1 MLRWLNKAIKKNKT
15 QKVITTTTQPATA
28 PRRPLAYEAMIEN
41 SKSAR
46 PRFLVLSGCQSK
58 MIAGFL
64 EILTLGQA
72 SYHFFS
78 IKKVEA
84 FSKDG
89 WKEYQAD
96 LDNADFIYTQK
107 KQIAD
112 FLLSQDRYKD
122 KVFYFPVI
130 NCAFFHPD
138 IAYMQHNGERLV
150 GPMGDYHS
158 ILITAAYFAGF
169 TQQQTLAF
177 FKPEV
182 YKLLGFDVKKDKER
196 AALLS
201 RFANEGIDL
210 SSCMTRWDCEG
221 QWMRTVNHP
230 TRRVI
235 YEVVQK
241 VLIRDDIEIVN
252 HSPSLVDWVEDDLAR
267 SAEWPLYPKDGDNS
281 LLIFKSPYAGLGK
294 GIYFDLNKF
303 IEYSF
308 ASLILVE
315 KNKLSVNGCRLDDV
329 INSLKNV
336 NQ

>member
-1 MLRWLNKAIKKNKT
+1 MFRWLNKAIKKNKA

-28 PRRPLAYEAMIEN
+28 PRRPLAYDAMIAN
-41 SKSAR
+41 SKAAR

-64 EILTLGQA
+64 EVLTLGNA
-72 SYHFFS
+72 NYHFLS
-78 IKKVEA
+78 IKKVET
-84 FSKDG
+84 FCKDG
-89 WKEYQAD
+89 WKEYQVD

-107 KQIAD
+107 KQVAD
-112 FLLSQDRYKD
+112 FLLSQNRYKD

-130 NCAFFHPD
+130 NCAYFHPD
-138 IAYMQHNGERLV
+138 IAYMQHDGERLV

-182 YKLLGFDVKKDKER
+182 YKLLGFDEKKDKER
-196 AALLS
+196 TTLLA
-201 RFANEGIDL
+201 RFKKEGIDL
-210 SSCMTRWDCEG
+210 SSCISRWDSEG

-235 YEVVQK
+235 YEVVLK
-241 VLIRDDIEIVN
+241 VLIRDDIKAIN

-267 SAEWPLYPKDGDNS
+267 SAEWPLYPQDDDNS
-281 LLIFKSPYAGLGK
+281 ILIFKSPYSGLGK
-294 GIYFDLNKF
+294 GIYFDLNGF
-303 IEYSF
+303 VEYSF
-308 ASLILVE
+308 TSLELVE
-315 KNKLSVNGCRLDDV
+315 KNKLSVSGCRLDEV
-329 INSLKNV
+329 IEILKKLSR
-336 NQ
+336 